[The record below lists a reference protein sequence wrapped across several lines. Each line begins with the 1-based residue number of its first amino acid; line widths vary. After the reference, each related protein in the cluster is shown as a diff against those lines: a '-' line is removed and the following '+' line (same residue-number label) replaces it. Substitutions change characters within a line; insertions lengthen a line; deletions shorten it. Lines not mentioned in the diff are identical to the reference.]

1 MQGKEQGFEP
11 LTYSFSHKMGL
22 IAGHKNKKMN
32 SHYITCP
39 VFVCVFGGGGGGGG
53 AVLNDWCVN
62 FEVISVIQAQNYQFP
77 C

>member
-22 IAGHKNKKMN
+22 IAGHKNKKMK
-32 SHYITCP
+32 SHYISCIC
-39 VFVCVFGGGGGGGG
+39 VCVCVCGGGG
-53 AVLNDWCVN
+53 AVLNDWCIN